1 MTARVAELTAQR
13 QFQVVEREVPD
24 PGPGDVQVRIEAVGI
39 CGSDVHAYAEG
50 GVGDSRCIYP
60 MVLGH
65 EPAGTVIRV
74 GAGVT
79 SWAPGDRAAF
89 EPAIYCYHCEY
100 CRTGHHNVCG
110 NIRFMSMPGEPGF
123 FREYANLPAGNLL
136 AIPSHLT
143 AAEATLIEPLAVALH
158 SLNLAA
164 LGPAETAAVFGGG
177 PIGLLTIISL
187 KLAGAARIWAVEPV
201 AGRRELAL
209 HAGADAVL
217 DPAACEPAREI
228 LRDTGGRGV
237 DLSIDCAAK
246 GGSINQCL
254 HATRN
259 AGRVVITGIPS
270 EPEVALDF
278 SPLRRKEIRIYPV
291 RRSNHETPAA
301 RHLLLSH
308 LPRFAAIIT
317 HSLPLAGTGTAFPQA
332 ESAGDG
338 AGKILILP
346 GT

>member
-1 MTARVAELTAQR
+1 MTAQVAELTGPR
-13 QFQVVEREVPD
+13 QFQLSECEVPA
-24 PGPGDVQVRIEAVGI
+24 PGPGQVQVRIEAVGI

-50 GVGDSRCIYP
+50 GVGDSSCIYP

-65 EPAGTVIRV
+65 EPAGAVIQV
-74 GAGVT
+74 GAGV
-79 SWAPGDRAAF
+79 SGWAPGDRAAF

-100 CRTGHHNVCG
+100 CRTGHHNVCS

-123 FREYANLPAGNLL
+123 LREYANLPGGNLL

-143 AAEATLIEPLAVALH
+143 AGEASLIEPLAVALH

-164 LGPAETAAVFGGG
+164 LGPDETVAVFGAG
-177 PIGLLTIISL
+177 PIGLLTIICL
-187 KLAGAARIWAVEPV
+187 KLAGAARVWAIEPV
-201 AGRRELAL
+201 AGRRALAL
-209 HAGADAVL
+209 DAGADAVL

-228 LRDTGGRGV
+228 LRDTAGRGV

-246 GGSINQCL
+246 GGSVNQCL

-259 AGRVVITGIPS
+259 AGRVVITGIPA
-270 EPEVALDF
+270 EPQVALEF
-278 SPLRRKEIRIYPV
+278 SPLRRKEISIYPV
-291 RRSNHETPAA
+291 RRSNQETPAA

-317 HSLPLAGTGTAFPQA
+317 HSLPLARAGAAFAQA
-332 ESAGDG
+332 EIAGDG

-346 GT
+346 GA

>member
-1 MTARVAELTAQR
+1 MNGRVAELTAPR
-13 QFQVVEREVPD
+13 QFQVSEHEVPE
-24 PGPGDVQVRIEAVGI
+24 PGPGQVQVRIEAVGI

-50 GVGDSRCIYP
+50 GVGDSSCIYP

-65 EPAGTVIRV
+65 EPAGTVMQV
-74 GAGVT
+74 GAGV
-79 SWAPGDRAAF
+79 SDWAPGDRAAF

-136 AIPSHLT
+136 AIPAHLT
-143 AAEATLIEPLAVALH
+143 AGEATLIEPLAVALH
-158 SLNLAA
+158 SLNLASV
-164 LGPAETAAVFGGG
+164 GPDETAAVFGAG
-177 PIGLLTIISL
+177 PIGLLTIICL
-187 KLAGAARIWAVEPV
+187 KLAGTARIWAVEPV

-209 HAGADAVL
+209 NAGADAVL

-228 LRDTGGRGV
+228 LRETGGRGV
-237 DLSIDCAAK
+237 DLSMDCAAK
-246 GGSINQCL
+246 GGSVNQCL

-259 AGRVVITGIPS
+259 AGRMVITGIPA
-270 EPEVALDF
+270 ELQVALDF

-291 RRSNHETPAA
+291 RRSNHETPTA

-317 HSLPLAGTGTAFPQA
+317 HSL
-332 ESAGDG
+332 
-338 AGKILILP
+338 
-346 GT
+346 